1 MKEDLGKQSIESLG
15 EFGLINHLTAAFN
28 ASNSSTVFGV
38 GDDCAV
44 IVRDEA
50 TYTLVSSDLFLENI
64 HFDLMYV
71 PLKHL
76 GYKVISA
83 SISDVYAMNGMAE
96 QVVVNIGL
104 SSRFPLEAIEELYE
118 GIQKACEHFQV
129 DLVGGDTSSSS
140 KGLMLSV
147 TAIGKVSKSRISY
160 RKGAKTNDIIMV
172 SGDLGRPYLGL
183 QILEREKSVFLA
195 NPNIQPELA
204 PFDPLIKK
212 QLMPEARKDVI
223 SLLEQ
228 LGVVPSSMIDISDG
242 LASELKH
249 LCAASKL
256 GCIIHEEKLP
266 YHEDTMLLASEFNLS
281 PLTCAMN
288 GGEEYELLFS
298 VSQEDFLALKGNP
311 HFTPIGYFTEEDG
324 IAQLMDQSG
333 SIHEI
338 KAQGWAH
345 F

>member
-1 MKEDLGKQSIESLG
+1 
-15 EFGLINHLTAAFN
+15 
-28 ASNSSTVFGV
+28 
-38 GDDCAV
+38 
-44 IVRDEA
+44 
-50 TYTLVSSDLFLENI
+50 
-64 HFDLMYV
+64 
-71 PLKHL
+71 
-76 GYKVISA
+76 
-83 SISDVYAMNGMAE
+83 
-96 QVVVNIGL
+96 
-104 SSRFPLEAIEELYE
+104 
-118 GIQKACEHFQV
+118 
-129 DLVGGDTSSSS
+129 
-140 KGLMLSV
+140 
-147 TAIGKVSKSRISY
+147 
-160 RKGAKTNDIIMV
+160 MV

-204 PFDPLIKK
+204 PYDPLIKK

-223 SLLEQ
+223 SLLQQ
-228 LGVVPSSMIDISDG
+228 LGVVPSAMIDISDG

-249 LCAASKL
+249 LCAASNL

-266 YHEDTMLLASEFNLS
+266 YHEDTMLLAPEFNLS

-298 VSQEDFLALKGNP
+298 VSQQDFLTLKGNP
-311 HFTPIGYFTEEDG
+311 HFTPIGYFTEEHG
-324 IAQLMDQSG
+324 LAQLMDQAG

>member
-1 MKEDLGKQSIESLG
+1 MKEDLEKKSIESLG

-28 ASNSSTVFGV
+28 AANSSTVLGI

-44 IVRDEA
+44 IERDES
-50 TYTLVSSDLFLENI
+50 TFTLVSSDLFLENI

-76 GYKVISA
+76 GYKAISA

-147 TAIGKVSKSRISY
+147 TAIGKVEKSKISY

-204 PFDPLIKK
+204 PYDPLIKK

-223 SLLEQ
+223 SLLQQ
-228 LGVVPSSMIDISDG
+228 LGVVPSAMIDISDG

-249 LCAASKL
+249 LCAASNL

-266 YHEDTMLLASEFNLS
+266 YHEDTMLLAPEFNLS

-298 VSQEDFLALKGNP
+298 VSQQDFLTLKGNP
-311 HFTPIGYFTEEDG
+311 HFTPIGYFTEEHG
-324 IAQLMDQSG
+324 LAQLMDQAG

>member
-1 MKEDLGKQSIESLG
+1 MKEDLEKKSIESLG

-28 ASNSSTVFGV
+28 AANSSTVLGI

-44 IVRDEA
+44 IERDES

-76 GYKVISA
+76 GYKAISA

-147 TAIGKVSKSRISY
+147 TAIGKVEKSKISY

-204 PFDPLIKK
+204 PYDPLIKK

-223 SLLEQ
+223 SLLQQ
-228 LGVVPSSMIDISDG
+228 LGVVPSAMIDISDG

-249 LCAASKL
+249 LCAASNL

-266 YHEDTMLLASEFNLS
+266 YHEDTMLLAPEFNLS

-298 VSQEDFLALKGNP
+298 VSQQDFLTLKGNP
-311 HFTPIGYFTEEDG
+311 HFTPIGYFTEEHG
-324 IAQLMDQSG
+324 LAQLMDQAG

>member
-1 MKEDLGKQSIESLG
+1 MKEDSEKKSIESLG
-15 EFGLINHLTAAFN
+15 EFGLINHLTAPFN
-28 ASNSSTVFGV
+28 TSNSSTIFGV

-44 IVRDEA
+44 INRDEL
-50 TYTLVSSDLFLENI
+50 TYTLVSSDVFLENI

-76 GYKVISA
+76 GYKAISA
-83 SISDVYAMNGMAE
+83 SISDVYAMNGTAE
-96 QVVVNIGL
+96 QVVVSLGV

-118 GIQKACEHFQV
+118 GIKRACDQFQV

-140 KGLMLSV
+140 KGLMLSIS
-147 TAIGKVSKSRISY
+147 AIGKVDKSNIAY
-160 RKGAKTNDIIMV
+160 RKGAKPNDIIMV

-195 NPNIQPELA
+195 NPSIQPELA

-223 SLLEQ
+223 SLLQQ
-228 LGVVPSSMIDISDG
+228 LNVVPSAMIDVSDG
-242 LASELKH
+242 LASELRH
-249 LCAASKL
+249 LCTASNL
-256 GCIIHEEKLP
+256 GCIIHEDKLP
-266 YHEDTMLLASEFNLS
+266 YHEDTMLVASEFNLS

-298 VSQEDFLALKGNP
+298 VSQADFLKLKGNP
-311 HFTPIGYFTEEDG
+311 HFTPIGYFTEAQG
-324 IAQLMDQSG
+324 QAQLMDQSG
-333 SIHEI
+333 ALHEI
-338 KAQGWAH
+338 KAQGWSH

>member
-1 MKEDLGKQSIESLG
+1 MKEDLEKKSIESLG

-28 ASNSSTVFGV
+28 AANSSTVLGI

-44 IVRDEA
+44 IERDES

-76 GYKVISA
+76 GYKAISA

-147 TAIGKVSKSRISY
+147 TAIGKVEKSKISY

-204 PFDPLIKK
+204 PYDPLIKK

-223 SLLEQ
+223 SLLQQ
-228 LGVVPSSMIDISDG
+228 LGVVPSAMIDISDG

-249 LCAASKL
+249 LCAASNL

-266 YHEDTMLLASEFNLS
+266 YHEDTMLIASEFHLS

-298 VSQEDFLALKGNP
+298 VSQHDFLTLKGNP
-311 HFTPIGYFTEEDG
+311 HFTPIGYFTEEHG
-324 IAQLMDQSG
+324 LAQLMDQSG
-333 SIHEI
+333 AIHEI

>member
-1 MKEDLGKQSIESLG
+1 MKEDLEKKSIESLG

-28 ASNSSTVFGV
+28 VSNSSTVLGI

-44 IVRDEA
+44 IERDES
-50 TYTLVSSDLFLENI
+50 TFTLVSSDLFLENI

-76 GYKVISA
+76 GYKAISA

-147 TAIGKVSKSRISY
+147 TAIGKVEKSKISY

-204 PFDPLIKK
+204 PYDPLIKK

-223 SLLEQ
+223 SLLQQ
-228 LGVVPSSMIDISDG
+228 LGVVPSAMIDISDG

-249 LCAASKL
+249 LCAASNL

-266 YHEDTMLLASEFNLS
+266 YHEDTMLLAPEFNLS

-298 VSQEDFLALKGNP
+298 VSQKDFLTLKGNP
-311 HFTPIGYFTEEDG
+311 HFTPIGYFTEEHG
-324 IAQLMDQSG
+324 LAQLMDQAG

>member
-1 MKEDLGKQSIESLG
+1 MKEDLEKKSIESLG

-28 ASNSSTVFGV
+28 AANSSTVLGI

-44 IVRDEA
+44 IERDES
-50 TYTLVSSDLFLENI
+50 TFTLVSSDLFLENI

-76 GYKVISA
+76 GYKAISA

-147 TAIGKVSKSRISY
+147 TAIGKVEKSKISY

-204 PFDPLIKK
+204 PYDPLIKK

-223 SLLEQ
+223 SLLQQ
-228 LGVVPSSMIDISDG
+228 LGVVPSAMIDISDG

-249 LCAASKL
+249 LCAASNL

-266 YHEDTMLLASEFNLS
+266 YHEDTMLLAPEFNLS

-298 VSQEDFLALKGNP
+298 VSQKDFLTLKGNP
-311 HFTPIGYFTEEDG
+311 HFTPIGYFTEEHG
-324 IAQLMDQSG
+324 LAQLMDQAG

>member
-1 MKEDLGKQSIESLG
+1 
-15 EFGLINHLTAAFN
+15 
-28 ASNSSTVFGV
+28 
-38 GDDCAV
+38 
-44 IVRDEA
+44 
-50 TYTLVSSDLFLENI
+50 VSSDLFLENI

-76 GYKVISA
+76 GYKAISA

-147 TAIGKVSKSRISY
+147 TAIGKVEKSKISY

-204 PFDPLIKK
+204 PYDPLIKK

-223 SLLEQ
+223 SLLQQ
-228 LGVVPSSMIDISDG
+228 LGVVPSAMIDISDG

-249 LCAASKL
+249 LCAASNL

-266 YHEDTMLLASEFNLS
+266 YHEDTMLLAPEFNLS

-298 VSQEDFLALKGNP
+298 VSQQDFLTLKGNP
-311 HFTPIGYFTEEDG
+311 HFTPIGYFTEEHG
-324 IAQLMDQSG
+324 LAQLMDQAG

>member
-1 MKEDLGKQSIESLG
+1 
-15 EFGLINHLTAAFN
+15 
-28 ASNSSTVFGV
+28 
-38 GDDCAV
+38 
-44 IVRDEA
+44 
-50 TYTLVSSDLFLENI
+50 
-64 HFDLMYV
+64 
-71 PLKHL
+71 
-76 GYKVISA
+76 
-83 SISDVYAMNGMAE
+83 
-96 QVVVNIGL
+96 
-104 SSRFPLEAIEELYE
+104 
-118 GIQKACEHFQV
+118 
-129 DLVGGDTSSSS
+129 
-140 KGLMLSV
+140 MLSV
-147 TAIGKVSKSRISY
+147 TAIGKVEKSKISY

-204 PFDPLIKK
+204 PYDPLIKK

-223 SLLEQ
+223 SLLQQ
-228 LGVVPSSMIDISDG
+228 LGVVPSAMIDISDG

-249 LCAASKL
+249 LCAASNL

-298 VSQEDFLALKGNP
+298 VSQQDFLTLKGNP
-311 HFTPIGYFTEEDG
+311 HFTPIGYFTEEHG
-324 IAQLMDQSG
+324 LAQLMDQSG
-333 SIHEI
+333 SVHEI